1 MSESDTAGDTEESP
15 LEQIAAG
22 VTMALIFLVAFGL
35 LALDFA
41 WFWVVF
47 PVGFAG
53 VLPAVIGLVRY
64 YEQANERDERDAA
77 DDTDDTDDPLE
88 TLKRQYARGEIDE
101 AEFERRLDGLLGSD
115 SAADTAV
122 DEPTPEPA
130 DRETV
135 RE

>member
-47 PVGFAG
+47 PVGFGG

-64 YEQANERDERDAA
+64 YEQAAERDERDAA
-77 DDTDDTDDPLE
+77 DDTDDPLE
-88 TLKRQYARGEIDE
+88 TLKRQYACGEIDE

-115 SAADTAV
+115 SAAETAV

-130 DRETV
+130 DRETA

>member
-35 LALDFA
+35 LALDVA

-64 YEQANERDERDAA
+64 YEQAAERDERDAA
-77 DDTDDTDDPLE
+77 DDTDDPLE

-101 AEFERRLDGLLGSD
+101 AEFERRLDGLLDSD

>member
-1 MSESDTAGDTEESP
+1 MSESDSDDGDTEESP

-35 LALDFA
+35 LALDVA

-64 YEQANERDERDAA
+64 YEQSASTAESAA
-77 DDTDDTDDPLE
+77 DTDDPLE

-101 AEFERRLDGLLGSD
+101 TEFERRLDGLLDSD
-115 SAADTAV
+115 SAAETAV

-130 DRETV
+130 DSETARE
-135 RE
+135 